1 MNKLIFNSLILIF
14 FSSNCFLH
22 AQQSEKATELLNEV
36 SKKMS
41 TYQNM
46 YIKFKY
52 TLENKEVDI
61 KQEYEGVAYAYG
73 EKYNLKFMGNIF
85 IYDGTKT
92 YIILEEDEEINVISG
107 SSEEDLLT
115 PTKLFNFYQ
124 EGYSYQ
130 LAAKEKINGKQ
141 LQHVKLIP
149 IDSNSESAYFL
160 LSIDLDSKNINSIAN
175 IGNNGTETIISINEF
190 KTNLELSDR
199 LFSFNKSEYT
209 NYIINE

>member
-1 MNKLIFNSLILIF
+1 MNKLIFTSLILIL
-14 FSSNCFLH
+14 FSSQCFLH

-36 SKKMS
+36 SSKMS

-46 YIKFKY
+46 FIKFKY
-52 TLENKEVDI
+52 SLENKEVDI
-61 KQEYEGVAYAYG
+61 QQEDEGVAYTYG
-73 EKYNLKFMGNIF
+73 EKYNLNFMGNIF
-85 IYDGTKT
+85 IYDGAKT
-92 YIILEEDEEINVISG
+92 YIILEEDEEVNIING

-115 PTKLFNFYQ
+115 PTNLFNFYK

-130 LAAKEKINGKQ
+130 LVAKEKRNGKQ
-141 LQHVKLIP
+141 LQHIKLVP

-160 LSIDLDSKNINSIAN
+160 LSIDLDSKNIHSIAN

-199 LFSFNKSEYT
+199 LFSFDKSKYT
-209 NYIINE
+209 NYTINE

>member
-199 LFSFNKSEYT
+199 LLSFNKSEYT

>member
-209 NYIINE
+209 NYSSNE

>member
-1 MNKLIFNSLILIF
+1 
-14 FSSNCFLH
+14 
-22 AQQSEKATELLNEV
+22 
-36 SKKMS
+36 
-41 TYQNM
+41 
-46 YIKFKY
+46 
-52 TLENKEVDI
+52 
-61 KQEYEGVAYAYG
+61 
-73 EKYNLKFMGNIF
+73 MGNIF

>member
-14 FSSNCFLH
+14 FSRNCFLH

-46 YIKFKY
+46 DIKFKY